1 MFVSYVVWGGC
12 SFLGYHFFFSSR
24 RRQTRCALVT
34 GVQTCALPICVR
46 ALTRLAS
53 GASLAVL
60 AVAPA
65 WAQDAAGESVASEDE
80 IVVTG
85 FRASLDKARDQKR
98 DSIAAVGGIVAE
110 DRAKFPDQKIGKG

>member
-1 MFVSYVVWGGC
+1 MIMEIHAMRS
-12 SFLGYHFFFSSR
+12 
-24 RRQTRCALVT
+24 
-34 GVQTCALPICVR
+34 VR
-46 ALTRLAS
+46 ALTRLAC

-85 FRASLDKARDQKR
+85 FRASLDKALDQKR
-98 DSIAAVGGIVAE
+98 DSIAAVDVIVAE
-110 DRAKFPDQKIGKG
+110 RSEARRVGTEFVSTCRLRWSPYHSQQKTTTPKHDVTTQDHNNTNN

>member
-1 MFVSYVVWGGC
+1 MIMEIHAMRS
-12 SFLGYHFFFSSR
+12 
-24 RRQTRCALVT
+24 
-34 GVQTCALPICVR
+34 VR
-46 ALTRLAS
+46 ALTRLAC

-85 FRASLDKARDQKR
+85 FRASPAKALGQKR
-98 DSIAAVGGIVAE
+98 DSIAAVDVIVAQGH
-110 DRAKFPDQKIGKG
+110 AQFPDQKLADTPPAPPGISLERNSGGEGKSGDRTFRCQ